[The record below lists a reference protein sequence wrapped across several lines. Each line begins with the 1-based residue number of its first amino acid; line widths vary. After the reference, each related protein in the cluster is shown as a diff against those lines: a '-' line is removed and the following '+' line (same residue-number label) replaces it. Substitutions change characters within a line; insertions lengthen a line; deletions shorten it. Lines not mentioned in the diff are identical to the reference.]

1 MRHLLTL
8 FLLLSVLSCCTTPSR
23 RDAMRRGLDSI
34 NVLNRT
40 DQPFTVADVQPYVR
54 FFDRHGQAND
64 RLLAHYLL
72 GRAYYDHGEAPM
84 ALQCYQDAIG
94 CADTTAADCDFVQ
107 LSRVYS
113 QMSEVF
119 YNQILYRQE
128 LLYAK
133 MAEHYAWKGC
143 DTLAALMNYEQ
154 QGLVYCQLGNIDSA
168 IYVMEDASKGYS
180 RYHYDAN
187 AAIVLG
193 VIVPDIISRGDYA
206 KAKRYMDKYESESGL
221 FDDSGDIEKGREYYY
236 RIKGTYFL
244 SIGRLDSAEYWFR
257 KELRDGKD
265 YNNQNGGAMGLATL
279 YEQCHMPDSA
289 AKYYKYAYAMNDSMY
304 AQMATETV
312 ERMQAVY
319 DYSRHQEKARQEEKK
334 AADRAVVIWI
344 CIGALFLL
352 LFIVYVVVSKLHEKS
367 EAIRR
372 NYEQSLVLIA
382 QGRHDLARLRAKEE
396 FNRELIAEKE
406 RAIREQ
412 ETILKALLKSDSRSH
427 SHAERTLKSSEVYG
441 RFEQLSIVGEKPV
454 DAEWHQMQA
463 EVFRCYPGFGDFL
476 CENTFRLHD
485 KEQKTCLLIRAG
497 FNPTV
502 ISHMIGV
509 NPSYISNI
517 RSAMLEKLFKL
528 QGSSKVFDKMIRD
541 IY

>member
-54 FFDRHGQAND
+54 FFDRHGRAND

-107 LSRVYS
+107 LSRAYS
-113 QMSEVF
+113 QMALIF
-119 YNQILYRQE
+119 CMQGLFRQQLDFE
-128 LLYAK
+128 MK
-133 MAEHYAWKGC
+133 AEKNAWQGG
-143 DTLAALMNYEQ
+143 DTLAALISYEQ
-154 QGLVYCQLGNIDSA
+154 QSVAYGEMGLIDSA
-168 IYVMEDASKGYS
+168 IVVIENVAKKYTQFHADA
-180 RYHYDAN
+180 D
-187 AAIVLG
+187 AAIALG
-193 VIVPDIISRGDYA
+193 SITLTLLNKGEVIKARQYISR
-206 KAKRYMDKYESESGL
+206 YESESGL
-221 FDDSGDIEKGREYYY
+221 FDKNGDIEEGREFYYHV
-236 RIKGTYFL
+236 KGL
-244 SIGRLDSAEYWFR
+244 LQLKESRLDSAEYWFR

-319 DYSRHQEKARQEEKK
+319 DYSHHQEKAHREEKK

-372 NYEQSLVLIA
+372 KYEQSLVLIA

-396 FNRELIAEKE
+396 FNQELIAEKE

-427 SHAERTLKSSEVYG
+427 SHAERTLKSSEVYS

-476 CENTFRLHD
+476 RENTFRLHD